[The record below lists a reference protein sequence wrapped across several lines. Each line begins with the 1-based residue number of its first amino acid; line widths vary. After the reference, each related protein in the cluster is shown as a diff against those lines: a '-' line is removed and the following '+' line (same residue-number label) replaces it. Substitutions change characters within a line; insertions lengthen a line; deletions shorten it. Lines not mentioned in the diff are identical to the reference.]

1 MKSSMGE
8 SKIKRQR
15 WRCTNHAG
23 STASWFKLTFLVV
36 LIARQSVWGL
46 RPIEPRQTHRPMVE
60 GLSRRAIL
68 LTVMTSWPASSS
80 DALVYGSIKV
90 MSTAI
95 IPASDAAALYITLRK
110 GAAIDATASLVR
122 ANPQPAIAAV
132 KVPISAIKFPVDF
145 TITTA
150 DLFPDVSAIA
160 PGTPIT
166 ISARLD
172 ADGIAATRGPEDLVA
187 SAYGS
192 VAAQTPVDLLLQ
204 PRGFVTKLMR

>member
-1 MKSSMGE
+1 M
-8 SKIKRQR
+8 Q
-15 WRCTNHAG
+15 
-23 STASWFKLTFLVV
+23 
-36 LIARQSVWGL
+36 
-46 RPIEPRQTHRPMVE
+46 RPIVE

-68 LTVMTSWPASSS
+68 YTVLSSWPASST
-80 DALVYGSIKV
+80 DALVYGSIKL
-90 MSTAI
+90 TDAAI
-95 IPASDAAALYITLRK
+95 IPASDAAALYITLKK

-132 KVPISAIKFPVDF
+132 KLPLSGIKFPVDF

-150 DLFPDVSAIA
+150 DLFPDASELV

-192 VAAQTPVDLLLQ
+192 AAAQTPVELLLQ